1 MDQAI
6 TNKSYRVPN
15 QMFFD
20 IIESELK
27 TGKSVKFNVAGNS
40 MLPFLKDSDQVVIKQ
55 PNLSDVKIGDILLV
69 KYEGKF
75 ILHRLVKISNGEY
88 YLAGDGNLDQIERV
102 SEADVLA
109 LVVKGFR
116 GKRELKVNNKLN
128 KRLGLVW
135 YYIRP
140 LRYLINKF

>member
-1 MDQAI
+1 
-6 TNKSYRVPN
+6 
-15 QMFFD
+15 
-20 IIESELK
+20 
-27 TGKSVKFNVAGNS
+27 
-40 MLPFLKDSDQVVIKQ
+40 
-55 PNLSDVKIGDILLV
+55 
-69 KYEGKF
+69 
-75 ILHRLVKISNGEY
+75 LVKISNGEY